1 MATRI
6 KVWDLAV
13 RVFHWSLVLL
23 FVTAYLSGE
32 EERSWHVYVGYAI
45 AALVLFRVVWG
56 FVGGRY
62 ARFKAF
68 LYSPAETLAYIRD
81 SWHGRSRH
89 YLSHNPLGALMVF
102 ALLLSLSGT
111 VVSGLMLNGDL
122 AAPQLAAVSD
132 EPLYGAMNA
141 EHDDDVHDDEEHDNA
156 QHEWLEDLHELGANL
171 TLLLIVLHVLGVAMA
186 SRFHKEK
193 LVPAMITGWKDQQPR
208 S

>member
-13 RVFHWSLVLL
+13 RVFHWSLVVL
-23 FVTAYLSGE
+23 FITAYLSGE
-32 EERSWHVYVGYAI
+32 EERSWHTYVGYAI
-45 AALVLFRVVWG
+45 AGLLVFRLVWG

-102 ALLLSLSGT
+102 ALLLSLSST

-122 AAPQLAAVSD
+122 AAPQLATASD
-132 EPLYGAMNA
+132 NHRYAAPRGEQEAF
-141 EHDDDVHDDEEHDNA
+141 DDDDDENP
-156 QHEWLEDLHELGANL
+156 QHEWLEELHEFFANL
-171 TLLLIVLHVLGVAMA
+171 TLLLIALHVLGVAMA

-193 LVPAMITGWKDQQPR
+193 LVPAMITGWKDQTPNR
-208 S
+208 

>member
-1 MATRI
+1 MSTRV

-13 RVFHWSLVLL
+13 RLFHWSLVAL

-32 EERSWHVYVGYAI
+32 DESPQHVYAGYAI
-45 AALVLFRVVWG
+45 AGLLVFRLLWG

-81 SWHGRSRH
+81 SWQGRSRH

-111 VVSGLMLNGDL
+111 VVSGLGLNGDL
-122 AAPQLAAVSD
+122 PGQQTAQTVAGSAFEGDDEHNEHSEHGSAAYSRHEQW
-132 EPLYGAMNA
+132 E
-141 EHDDDVHDDEEHDNA
+141 DVHEFF
-156 QHEWLEDLHELGANL
+156 ANF
-171 TLLLIVLHVLGVAMA
+171 TVLLIALHVLGVGMA

-193 LVPAMITGWKDQQPR
+193 LLPAMISGWKDTPGR
-208 S
+208 NG